1 MLTIDL
7 TANSGNLPRWNINN
21 FINSSRKREIYVG
34 TKNIPKEDV
43 AELDKVIR
51 TIDVEYNRISSE
63 LDRQSKDLTTIETQL
78 KKRIDAFN
86 KMGEPGEIEIQYRK
100 MALDIVIA
108 RTKISMEKAKLYESK
123 VKQIREERK
132 LMYDKNK
139 DNATIVTDSN
149 SNSTS
154 PVAIANS
161 IENVGMNNL
170 GVTVPNHILA
180 NLALRNN
187 QHNNISNN
195 NIVPEVKKE
204 DVVLNSNKEG
214 DASSST
220 FQVEKEIK
228 PNVSTNSVI
237 NKNKVNNSD
246 IVINPNNLNVKTTE
260 TVSVGD
266 QYERN
271 LELIKAREACKNV
284 LLNNQEG
291 IMGSKLVTSL
301 NSLIS
306 NTQNIKEVL
315 YVDKNTGRYWIKGY
329 EVLDNG
335 EMRESPNYNPK
346 SVMHIGKVRF
356 DVKNQLVKTTHYD
369 DSIHYELSNDSSM
382 GDFYE
387 KEWNK
392 ESSKQY
398 ILEDSVLELL

>member
-7 TANSGNLPRWNINN
+7 TSNSGNLPRWNINN
-21 FINSSRKREIYVG
+21 FISSSRKREIYVG

-63 LDRQSKDLTTIETQL
+63 LDRQSKDLATIETQL
-78 KKRIDAFN
+78 KKRIDSFN
-86 KMGEPGEIEIQYRK
+86 KMGEPGEVEIQYRK

-123 VKQIREERK
+123 IKQIREERK

-139 DNATIVTDSN
+139 DNTSVVTDSN
-149 SNSTS
+149 NNSTS

-187 QHNNISNN
+187 TNNTIPNN
-195 NIVPEVKKE
+195 NLVPEVKKE
-204 DVVLNSNKEG
+204 DLVLVQKKEG

-228 PNVSTNSVI
+228 PNVSNPI
-237 NKNKVNNSD
+237 IDKNKINGSD

-266 QYERN
+266 QYEKN

-284 LLNNQEG
+284 LLNKQEG
-291 IMGSKLVTSL
+291 IMGSKLITSL

-306 NTQNIKEVL
+306 NTQNIKEIL

-329 EVLDNG
+329 EQLDNG
-335 EMRESPNYNPK
+335 EMRESINYNPK

-356 DVKNQLVKTTHYD
+356 DVKNQLAKTTHYD
-369 DSIHYELSNDSSM
+369 ESIPYELSDESNM
-382 GDFYE
+382 GDFYN

-398 ILEDSVLELL
+398 VLDDSVLELL